1 MDKRIGDVRHFKL
14 ASGDEVI
21 CEVIEW
27 NDPYSD
33 DATRQEEIVIRKA
46 VKMVYAKS
54 TLVFLFIRCVR
65 LWYIKKVL
73 VVLSR

>member
-33 DATRQEEIVIRKA
+33 DATRQELLLRHCG
-46 VKMVYAKS
+46 S
-54 TLVFLFIRCVR
+54 RCP
-65 LWYIKKVL
+65 
-73 VVLSR
+73 

>member
-46 VKMVYAKS
+46 V
-54 TLVFLFIRCVR
+54 
-65 LWYIKKVL
+65 
-73 VVLSR
+73 

>member
-54 TLVFLFIRCVR
+54 TTGFPFYTMRPFMV
-65 LWYIKKVL
+65 Y
-73 VVLSR
+73 

>member
-27 NDPYSD
+27 K
-33 DATRQEEIVIRKA
+33 THTVMTQL
-46 VKMVYAKS
+46 VKKKS
-54 TLVFLFIRCVR
+54 
-65 LWYIKKVL
+65 
-73 VVLSR
+73 